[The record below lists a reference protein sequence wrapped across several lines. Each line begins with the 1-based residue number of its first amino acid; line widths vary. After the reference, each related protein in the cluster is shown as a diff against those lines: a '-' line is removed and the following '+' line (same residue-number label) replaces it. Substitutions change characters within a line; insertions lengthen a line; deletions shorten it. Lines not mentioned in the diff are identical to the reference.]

1 MKKILLIFLL
11 LFTVFLL
18 GLVVYTQSIKDSEA
32 PVITFED
39 KEIMYNSE
47 EGQNVLLDDVS
58 AYDAVDGDVSDTLM
72 VESIVPLSENTANV
86 RVTYAAKDKSKN
98 VATKSRI
105 VTIKQ

>member
-1 MKKILLIFLL
+1 MKKVLLIILL
-11 LFTVFLL
+11 LFTVILL
-18 GLVVYTQSIKDSEA
+18 GLVVYTQSIKDNEA
-32 PVITFED
+32 PVIAFED

-47 EGQNVLLDDVS
+47 EGQNILLDDVS
-58 AYDAVDGDVSDTLM
+58 AYDAVDGDVTNTLI
-72 VESIVPLSENTANV
+72 VESIVPLSENTTYV